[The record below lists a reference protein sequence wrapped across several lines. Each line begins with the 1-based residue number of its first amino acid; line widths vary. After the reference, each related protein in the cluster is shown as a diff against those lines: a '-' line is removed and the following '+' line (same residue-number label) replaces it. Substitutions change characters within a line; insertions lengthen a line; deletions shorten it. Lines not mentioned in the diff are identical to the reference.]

1 MKKQLFLAVGISV
14 CMSVPSCISSSVV
27 AATAGAG
34 ALSDAASSL
43 TDNVTSLITGNKA
56 PATLAGDI
64 VSLTGT
70 TTDAA
75 GVSQSTTDAISFAK
89 TGITTRNLGGNNQ
102 IITYTCKNKDT
113 GIITLSI
120 PDGTVETYTLTFAD
134 TNDGT
139 YTYAGHNTTG
149 QGTFSIK

>member
-34 ALSDAASSL
+34 ALSNAASSL
-43 TDNVTSLITGNKA
+43 TDNVTSLITGTKA
-56 PATLAGDI
+56 PASLAGDI
-64 VSLTGT
+64 VTLTGT

-75 GVSQSTTDAISFAK
+75 GVSQSTTDAIAFAK

-102 IITYTCKNKDT
+102 IITYASKDKNT
-113 GIITLSI
+113 GVITLSI
-120 PDGTVETYTLTFAD
+120 PDGAVETYTLTFAD
-134 TNDGT
+134 SDSGT
-139 YTYAGHNTTG
+139 YTYAGNNTNG
-149 QGTFSIK
+149 KGTFSIK